1 MAFTLGGMSLS
12 NEELETQIAQLAEA
26 LAKATDLT
34 TNALLERDKK
44 LAELQSRIEALEAGR
59 N

>member
-1 MAFTLGGMSLS
+1 MSLS
-12 NEELETQIAQLAEA
+12 NEELETQLAQLAEA

-34 TNALLERDKK
+34 TNALLDGDKK
-44 LAELQSRIEALEAGR
+44 LAELQARIEALEAAR

>member
-1 MAFTLGGMSLS
+1 MSLS

-34 TNALLERDKK
+34 TNVLLERDKK
-44 LAELQSRIEALEAGR
+44 LAELQKRIEALEAGR

>member
-1 MAFTLGGMSLS
+1 MSLP
-12 NEELETQIAQLAEA
+12 NEELETQLAQLAEA

-44 LAELQSRIEALEAGR
+44 LAELQERIEALEAAR